1 MTLTL
6 IPFVVV
12 SLVNRLAA
20 LASLPA
26 ALAHELSHALVALPW
41 AEEVSVSFDGEGGA
55 QCHVVWRDDGPPEYA
70 SLMAAY
76 APLWIGMPVGVLG
89 LWALATGSLPQT
101 LQDWLV
107 PSVAAGY
114 WVVFIAH
121 DPRDR

>member
-1 MTLTL
+1 MIRIITT
-6 IPFVVV
+6 ITTI
-12 SLVNRLAA
+12 
-20 LASLPA
+20 ASLPA
-26 ALAHELSHALVALPW
+26 ALAHELAHALVALPW
-41 AEEVSVSFDGEGGA
+41 ARAVSVEFDGAGGA
-55 QCHVVWRDDGPPEYA
+55 RCHVDWDGDPPTHA
-70 SLMAAY
+70 ALLAAY
-76 APLWIGMPVGVLG
+76 APLWIGLPVGVLG